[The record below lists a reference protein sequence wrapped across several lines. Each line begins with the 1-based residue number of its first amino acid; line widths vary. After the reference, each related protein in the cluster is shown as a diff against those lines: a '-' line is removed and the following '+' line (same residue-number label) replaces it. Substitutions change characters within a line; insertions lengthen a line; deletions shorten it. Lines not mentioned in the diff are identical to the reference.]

1 MFGLNLHKNKAPQV
15 TMLVAYTKNGRVI
28 GNQGKIPWKLA
39 SERDRC
45 KELTAGKSI
54 IMGRTSFEEIGH
66 ALPYCTIIILSKTMR
81 SVPSGCLLA
90 HSLNKALKL
99 CKNEIL
105 IAGGQEIYQQTINI
119 ATKVYATEIEAD
131 FDGDRFFPELQGNWK
146 RTVEAR
152 KEEAGI
158 KYEYVYYEKIS
169 EQEK

>member
-1 MFGLNLHKNKAPQV
+1 
-15 TMLVAYTKNGRVI
+15 
-28 GNQGKIPWKLA
+28 
-39 SERDRC
+39 
-45 KELTAGKSI
+45 
-54 IMGRTSFEEIGH
+54 
-66 ALPYCTIIILSKTMR
+66 MR

-119 ATKVYATEIEAD
+119 ATKVYATEIETD

-169 EQEK
+169 EQEKIIERLSIMLAGISTVITHKTLPSRS

>member
-1 MFGLNLHKNKAPQV
+1 
-15 TMLVAYTKNGRVI
+15 MLVAYTKNGRVI

-39 SERDRC
+39 SERNRF

-105 IAGGQEIYQQTINI
+105 IAGV
-119 ATKVYATEIEAD
+119 K
-131 FDGDRFFPELQGNWK
+131 
-146 RTVEAR
+146 
-152 KEEAGI
+152 
-158 KYEYVYYEKIS
+158 KYTS
-169 EQEK
+169 RQ